1 MQTSAL
7 PLGYTATFIFF
18 SALRLG
24 RYVGIEPTY
33 AGSTNQCVNHFTN
46 TAILLTG
53 IVGIEPTP
61 TVLETVV
68 LPLNYI
74 PIMEESGFEPPNS
87 ERAVLQTAAFSHFAI
102 PPFKWRG
109 TESNR
114 RHKELQSFALPTE
127 LPSHLTVHA
136 GFEPAISSVTGR
148 RDKPLLQW
156 TILREPDL
164 NQRPS
169 GYEPDELPDCSIPR

>member
-1 MQTSAL
+1 MIRRRSDSNRRLRFCRPL
-7 PLGYTATFIFF
+7 PYHLATPPRIFF
-18 SALRLG
+18 CCADALG

-46 TAILLTG
+46 TAIFSLTG

-102 PPFKWRG
+102 PPDNGAGR
-109 TESNR
+109 NR
-114 RHKELQSFALPTE
+114 TADTWSFN
-127 LPSHLTVHA
+127 
-136 GFEPAISSVTGR
+136 
-148 RDKPLLQW
+148 PLLYQLSYRA
-156 TILREPDL
+156 IKRSMRDL
-164 NQRPS
+164 N
-169 GYEPDELPDCSIPR
+169 PRSPP